1 MNELDINNNVFEQI
15 KHIDENGNEYWEAR
29 ELQTLLNYKEW
40 RKFSAVINKAK
51 LACEHSPYVIEDHFV
66 GSDKM
71 VKTGDSIRKINDYKL
86 SRYACNNSSIKET
99 EHFPEV
105 RKPIIGGTMPEDL
118 PTPKKSIKQIEKEK
132 NMIKESE
139 LNEK

>member
-29 ELQTLLNYKEW
+29 EL
-40 RKFSAVINKAK
+40 
-51 LACEHSPYVIEDHFV
+51 
-66 GSDKM
+66 
-71 VKTGDSIRKINDYKL
+71 KTGDSIRKINDYKL